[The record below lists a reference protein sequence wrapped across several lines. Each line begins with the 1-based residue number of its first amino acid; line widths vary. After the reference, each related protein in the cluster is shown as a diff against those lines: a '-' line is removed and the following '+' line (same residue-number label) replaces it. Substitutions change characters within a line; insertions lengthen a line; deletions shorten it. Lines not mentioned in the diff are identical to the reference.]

1 LPDTGQPFQFPRS
14 EVIMQ
19 PAPGQF
25 VGIDV
30 GKNEVAVA
38 LRPAGIAFTVANSA
52 RGHAQLRRRIGDA
65 PASIVLEATG
75 RYHRAL
81 HAALVTANLP
91 AAVVNPARVHGFR
104 ISEGIQAKTDGLDA
118 EILARFAEQKR
129 PVPTPLPRAAQIQLT
144 DAVRYRDFLVTQKQ
158 AFANRQAEMPAPLAQ
173 RHDQVIQLLAQQ
185 IAETEGELAQ
195 LIAADP
201 ELAAQAARLT
211 SVPGISLLTAAT
223 LLALLP
229 ELGHVSAKAIA
240 SLAGVAPRDDQS
252 GKRVGKKH
260 VTGGRARLRQ
270 ALYLMALTTTRWD
283 PVMKIHYDQLLAR
296 GKPKKVAL
304 LACARRT
311 LGVINAMMREQLTWQ
326 ETRVGQG
333 QFLPTPP

>member
-1 LPDTGQPFQFPRS
+1 
-14 EVIMQ
+14 MH
-19 PAPGQF
+19 PASGQF

-30 GKNEVAVA
+30 GKGELAVA
-38 LRPAGIAFTVANSA
+38 LRPAGVTFTVANTA
-52 RGHAQLRRRIGDA
+52 RGHAQLRRRIGPD

-81 HAALVTANLP
+81 HTALVTANLP
-91 AAVVNPARVHGFR
+91 AAVINPSCLHGFR
-104 ISEGIQAKTDGLDA
+104 ISEGIRAKTDGLDA
-118 EILARFAEQKR
+118 ELLARFAEQKR
-129 PVPTPLPRAAQIQLT
+129 PAPTPLPSAARVQLT

-158 AFANRQAEMPAPLAQ
+158 AFVNRQAEMPAGLKR
-173 RHDQVIQLLAQQ
+173 RHGQVIRTLERQ
-185 IAETEGELAQ
+185 IAETEAEIAE

-201 ELAAQAARLT
+201 ELAAQAARLA
-211 SVPGISLLTAAT
+211 SVPGINHLTAAT

-229 ELGHVSAKAIA
+229 ELGRVSAKAIA

-252 GKRVGKKH
+252 GKRTGKKH

-270 ALYLMALTTTRWD
+270 ALSMMALTTTRWD
-283 PVMKIHYDQLLAR
+283 PVIKTHYEQLLAR

-304 LACARRT
+304 IACARRT
-311 LGVINAMMREQLTWQ
+311 LGVVNAMVREGLTWQ
-326 ETRVGQG
+326 ETKVGQG